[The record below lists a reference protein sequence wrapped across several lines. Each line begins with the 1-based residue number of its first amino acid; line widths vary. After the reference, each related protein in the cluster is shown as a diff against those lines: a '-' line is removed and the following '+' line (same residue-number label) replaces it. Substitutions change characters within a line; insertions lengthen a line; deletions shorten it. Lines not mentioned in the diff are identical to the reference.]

1 MRVLVYFFTLF
12 SWFIS
17 WEIINISFNLIDWL
31 IDEYEILSTL
41 SVTRNFLAAGIN
53 TLLDLIDWLIDWLID
68 LLIYWYKILSTLSVT
83 RNILAA
89 ATPYFHAMFT
99 SGLMESEERQYRGQD
114 RRKARQKLVLQGLE
128 HHTLEVHSSD
138 VQNSV
143 RGFFTLFFYIMIPCN

>member
-1 MRVLVYFFTLF
+1 MCVLNLVDFFTLF

-17 WEIINISFNLIDWL
+17 WEIIKLSFNLIDWL
-31 IDEYEILSTL
+31 ISIRYYLLCLLLGTFLLQGLTL
-41 SVTRNFLAAGIN
+41 RF
-53 TLLDLIDWLIDWLID
+53 DWLIELIGWLID
-68 LLIYWYKILSTLSVT
+68 LYKILYTLSVT

-143 RGFFTLFFYIMIPCN
+143 RGLFNLFSYIMIPCN